1 MKIRSVTAFAIR
13 IPRNMSE
20 ARGTAGSPAHLV
32 AGTSAYRSAVSY
44 QTLYSS
50 MIETALIRI
59 ETDDGLIGWGE
70 AQSPVAPEVVVS
82 IVGTILGPLLL
93 GEDPMAHERLWSRM
107 YNAMRVRGH
116 TGSFLLD
123 AIAGIDTA
131 LWDIRGKALGARI
144 CDLLGGPFR
153 DWLPAYISGL
163 SGADPDAR
171 VDQAVDYQR
180 RGFNAFKI
188 FMDDEP
194 GQVLD
199 LHDRLRARL
208 GGETAIMI
216 DALWRLDPPAA
227 VRFGRQLDDRRVGW
241 FEAPLKPE
249 DVAGHARLASAI
261 DTPIAIGECWRT
273 RWEMRPF
280 FDAGGVEIYQPDI
293 GRSGITEGMKLCA
306 LAELHNVEVAFHISI
321 GLGVQIAAALHVAAS
336 IPNLRVVEFNPQV
349 SNVASRLLKGDLP
362 IGAGSLGLPSGPG
375 LGIEIDE
382 EALEPL
388 ITSRSGA
395 LPE

>member
-20 ARGTAGSPAHLV
+20 ARGTAGSPAQLV

-131 LWDIRGKALGARI
+131 LWDIRG
-144 CDLLGGPFR
+144 
-153 DWLPAYISGL
+153 
-163 SGADPDAR
+163 
-171 VDQAVDYQR
+171 
-180 RGFNAFKI
+180 
-188 FMDDEP
+188 
-194 GQVLD
+194 
-199 LHDRLRARL
+199 
-208 GGETAIMI
+208 
-216 DALWRLDPPAA
+216 
-227 VRFGRQLDDRRVGW
+227 
-241 FEAPLKPE
+241 
-249 DVAGHARLASAI
+249 
-261 DTPIAIGECWRT
+261 
-273 RWEMRPF
+273 
-280 FDAGGVEIYQPDI
+280 
-293 GRSGITEGMKLCA
+293 
-306 LAELHNVEVAFHISI
+306 
-321 GLGVQIAAALHVAAS
+321 
-336 IPNLRVVEFNPQV
+336 
-349 SNVASRLLKGDLP
+349 
-362 IGAGSLGLPSGPG
+362 
-375 LGIEIDE
+375 
-382 EALEPL
+382 
-388 ITSRSGA
+388 
-395 LPE
+395 

>member
-1 MKIRSVTAFAIR
+1 
-13 IPRNMSE
+13 
-20 ARGTAGSPAHLV
+20 
-32 AGTSAYRSAVSY
+32 
-44 QTLYSS
+44 
-50 MIETALIRI
+50 
-59 ETDDGLIGWGE
+59 
-70 AQSPVAPEVVVS
+70 
-82 IVGTILGPLLL
+82 
-93 GEDPMAHERLWSRM
+93 
-107 YNAMRVRGH
+107 
-116 TGSFLLD
+116 
-123 AIAGIDTA
+123 
-131 LWDIRGKALGARI
+131 
-144 CDLLGGPFR
+144 
-153 DWLPAYISGL
+153 
-163 SGADPDAR
+163 
-171 VDQAVDYQR
+171 
-180 RGFNAFKI
+180 
-188 FMDDEP
+188 
-194 GQVLD
+194 
-199 LHDRLRARL
+199 
-208 GGETAIMI
+208 MI

-349 SNVASRLLKGDLP
+349 SNVASRLLKGELP